1 MRLNFFRSRP
11 IVSRTQHPAGVRFP
25 KWQVTANGGLLPE
38 LPRLFDLLGGDSWTV
53 YRLLTQRH
61 PELEGVEHA
70 PQLDPIASIQREREK
85 GSLRAS
91 NKTLQW
97 NYLIQKG
104 RYQTST
110 DHTWTPALS
119 SSVQRFGPGY
129 FGDMKK
135 T

>member
-25 KWQVTANGGLLPE
+25 KWQVTANGGLLQSSHAFSIC
-38 LPRLFDLLGGDSWTV
+38 LAAIRGAV

-70 PQLDPIASIQREREK
+70 PLLDPIASIQREREK